1 MGKKRPISA
10 TIVLPE
16 DEPHSPSGTTDF
28 SKIRHNGEV
37 LEGYAEVNT
46 NKQTEFQATVRFEG
60 LTTQKIPRS
69 TPVPPIDA
77 HSIGTSRTWIRPDN
91 TGSDNAPISTGE
103 HKVSKPPAFD
113 LFRPG

>member
-1 MGKKRPISA
+1 MGKKHPISA

-37 LEGYAEVNT
+37 LEGYVEVNA

-60 LTTQKIPRS
+60 LTTQ
-69 TPVPPIDA
+69 
-77 HSIGTSRTWIRPDN
+77 RTQVNPCATN
-91 TGSDNAPISTGE
+91 
-103 HKVSKPPAFD
+103 
-113 LFRPG
+113 